1 MLDVIIKMNQDEET
15 DSLMEEV
22 KAARSGADQNL
33 KIADG
38 KQELKRKIP
47 RYYEMQQQL
56 ELVLVVQELSKFGN
70 HELGHTESDEEKTYD
85 MDARN
90 VNI

>member
-1 MLDVIIKMNQDEET
+1 
-15 DSLMEEV
+15 
-22 KAARSGADQNL
+22 L

-56 ELVLVVQELSKFGN
+56 ELVLAVQK
-70 HELGHTESDEEKTYD
+70 
-85 MDARN
+85 
-90 VNI
+90 